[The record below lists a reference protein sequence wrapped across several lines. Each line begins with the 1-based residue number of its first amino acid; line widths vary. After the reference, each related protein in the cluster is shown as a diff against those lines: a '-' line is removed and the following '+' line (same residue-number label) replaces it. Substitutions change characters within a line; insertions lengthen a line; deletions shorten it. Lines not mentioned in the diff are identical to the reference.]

1 MSTEENNLVSLFKN
15 SYFSQLKSL
24 NSQPKTNLELFQITH
39 SRIAMDNYRVR
50 SLLKLFCIK
59 WSRFPPSEMKYC
71 ENKVA
76 RKSKNFFF
84 RFWKIMKS
92 VSKILTL
99 LLYFSRPCGSNQCY
113 NYTMVYCFDYC
124 GKLHEEDSNECRQN
138 EILGGANIS
147 EPIRK
152 IGSKFL
158 IFFAQ
163 KLKSR
168 CSLILWFQ
176 LIVD

>member
-1 MSTEENNLVSLFKN
+1 
-15 SYFSQLKSL
+15 
-24 NSQPKTNLELFQITH
+24 
-39 SRIAMDNYRVR
+39 
-50 SLLKLFCIK
+50 
-59 WSRFPPSEMKYC
+59 
-71 ENKVA
+71 
-76 RKSKNFFF
+76 
-84 RFWKIMKS
+84 MKS
-92 VSKILTL
+92 VSKLLTL

-158 IFFAQ
+158 NFFSQ
-163 KLKSR
+163 KLKVSV
-168 CSLILWFQ
+168 IWFQ
-176 LIVD
+176 LIIDLYLESRICDQGQIGAIFEILVIKLDFSVSFCEFPLLGKKFHYWSNKQADR